1 MVAMDYKT
9 RGVCARM
16 IHVELDNTASTIEN
30 VAFEGGCNGNL
41 KAIAKLVQGMPVTQV
56 VALLRGNTC
65 GKRSTSCAD
74 QLTLALREA
83 QAAARV
89 ASRSEVHAATQ
100 APILGD
106 TRSVAQPADQ
116 DGAQDASQPADQ
128 DGAQAASQPA
138 DQGGAQAASQ
148 PAGQGGTQAATQ
160 PAGQGGTQT
169 ATQPAVQDVPCTP
182 SQREPQATSQGDSRA
197 DTNTPAAF
205 THQEETAA
213 VRQAVV
219 SGGVA

>member
-41 KAIAKLVQGMPVTQV
+41 KAIAKLVQGMSVTQV

-83 QAAARV
+83 QAAAQV
-89 ASRSEVHAATQ
+89 ANRSEVQAATQ

-116 DGAQDASQPADQ
+116 DGAQ
-128 DGAQAASQPA
+128 
-138 DQGGAQAASQ
+138 AASQ
-148 PAGQGGTQAATQ
+148 PAGQGGAQA
-160 PAGQGGTQT
+160 
-169 ATQPAVQDVPCTP
+169 ATQPAVQDP

-205 THQEETAA
+205 TQQEETAA

>member
-83 QAAARV
+83 QAAAQV
-89 ASRSEVHAATQ
+89 ANRSEVQAATQ
-100 APILGD
+100 TPILGD

-116 DGAQDASQPADQ
+116 DGVQAASQPADQ
-128 DGAQAASQPA
+128 DGAQAASQT
-138 DQGGAQAASQ
+138 ASQ
-148 PAGQGGTQAATQ
+148 PAGQGGAQA
-160 PAGQGGTQT
+160 
-169 ATQPAVQDVPCTP
+169 ATQPAVQDP
-182 SQREPQATSQGDSRA
+182 SQREPQATYQGDSRA
-197 DTNTPAAF
+197 DTNAPAAF

>member
-83 QAAARV
+83 QAAAQV
-89 ASRSEVHAATQ
+89 ANRSEVQAATQ

-106 TRSVAQPADQ
+106 TRSVAQPT
-116 DGAQDASQPADQ
+116 DQ
-128 DGAQAASQPA
+128 DGAQAVSQT
-138 DQGGAQAASQ
+138 ASQ
-148 PAGQGGTQAATQ
+148 PAGQGGAQA
-160 PAGQGGTQT
+160 
-169 ATQPAVQDVPCTP
+169 ATQPAVQDP

-197 DTNTPAAF
+197 DANAPAAF
-205 THQEETAA
+205 AHQEETAT
-213 VRQAVV
+213 VHQGIV

>member
-16 IHVELDNTASTIEN
+16 IHVELDNTASIIEN

-56 VALLRGNTC
+56 VALLQGNTC

-74 QLTLALREA
+74 QLTFALREA

-89 ASRSEVHAATQ
+89 ANRSEVQAATQ

-106 TRSVAQPADQ
+106 TRPVARPADQ
-116 DGAQDASQPADQ
+116 DGI
-128 DGAQAASQPA
+128 QAASQSA
-138 DQGGAQAASQ
+138 DQN
-148 PAGQGGTQAATQ
+148 GTQAATQ
-160 PAGQGGTQT
+160 PAGQD
-169 ATQPAVQDVPCTP
+169 APRTP
-182 SQREPQATSQGDSRA
+182 SQREPQTTPQGDSRA
-197 DTNTPAAF
+197 DANAPAAF

-213 VRQAVV
+213 VGQGVV